1 MERLATKHPLYAI
14 DQNYHCEKY
23 GAQSDRKQAA
33 RERILPRTFWIS
45 VIWWLKLFGDWREA

>member
-14 DQNYHCEKY
+14 NQNYHCEKY

-33 RERILPRTFWIS
+33 RERILSRPFRLS
-45 VIWWLKLFGDWREA
+45 VTLWLKLFGDWRGP